1 MQHYLNRDGLKLAY
15 YVDDFTKPWIKPQTV
30 FLLHAAMGN
39 AQRWFSWVP
48 ELAKTHPSQFLE
60 APKDGCPIAAD
71 YPLPCVDHKTE
82 RDRTLAIFK
91 KHRANKP

>member
-15 YVDDFTKPWIKPQTV
+15 YVDDFTKPWVKPQTV

-48 ELAKTHPSQFLE
+48 ELAKHYRVIRMDLRGQFGTQ
-60 APKDGCPIAAD
+60 PR
-71 YPLPCVDHKTE
+71 VHVN
-82 RDRTLAIFK
+82 R
-91 KHRANKP
+91 